1 MHQRPVLW
9 RALIALAVLVASGL
23 VALTTAPT
31 LGLDLRGGTQIVLE
45 TRDTEEV
52 AADAE
57 ATDRV
62 LEVLRGRVDALGV
75 AEPSLTRSGE
85 NRIIVE
91 LPGLTDPTEAADT
104 LGRTAQ
110 LTMHPV
116 LGAAPVGGGSPEAQ
130 PTVDETGQ
138 PLVLAPPALQGDMI
152 SSAMSAPNPQG
163 VGHIVDVSFDGEGP
177 ARWQALTGQAA
188 CAPPGDPQRR
198 VAIVLDDQVISSPQ
212 VDPSIQCQ
220 IGMVGGQTQITGN
233 FSPEQAQEL
242 AVLIEGGALPVP
254 VEIIE
259 QRTVGPT
266 LGADAIEASALAA
279 IIGSALAGVFLIVVY
294 RLVGLVAVVALGGY
308 AITAYAVQTGLGAT
322 LTLPGLA
329 AFVLAVGMAVDANVL
344 IAERSREEYAARPHL
359 ERASES
365 GYRHSLSAVGD
376 AAVTS
381 LLAAVLLFG
390 LASGPVRGFG
400 VTLVIGV
407 LVSLFSAL
415 VLSRL
420 LTLAVLRIPAVRK
433 RPAITGI
440 AAIGP
445 IRARL
450 EARDP
455 GFLKRSA
462 RILVVAGVVVA
473 VALGGL
479 LVRGLELGVEFTG
492 GRLVEFTTTNPVSA
506 EQARDAVGAAGF
518 PELQV
523 TTTGDGAV
531 ALRAGDLDDAAVGAL
546 REAVGAAGGGAE
558 VLRDEMIGPSLG
570 AELARGGL
578 IALGVA
584 LLAQF
589 AYLAYRFRWT
599 LGAGA
604 VAALFAN
611 IAVVVGVFAWTGRT
625 ADGVFLAALLTV
637 IGYSV
642 NDTVVV
648 FDRVREHW
656 ARNAKAPFHRVVGS
670 AVLSTLPRTVNT
682 GVSTLVILTM
692 LLFVGGATLAD
703 FALALIVGIVV
714 GTISTVVVAGPV
726 AILLEQRWA
735 GTPRQ
740 VGGAKQP
747 VGKAGR
753 RHPSRADRA
762 RTRPSD
768 GAVV

>member
-1 MHQRPVLW
+1 MQQRPVLW
-9 RALIALAVLVASGL
+9 RSLIALAVLVLSS
-23 VALTTAPT
+23 VIALTTAPT

-62 LEVLRGRVDALGV
+62 LEVLRGRIDGLGV
-75 AEPSLTRSGE
+75 AEPSLARSGE

-91 LPGLTDPTEAADT
+91 LPGLTDPAEAAET

-116 LGAAPVGGGSPEAQ
+116 LGVGVPGEDQAN
-130 PTVDETGQ
+130 TDEEGQ
-138 PLVLAPPALQGDMI
+138 PLQLGPPALAGELI
-152 SSAMSAPNPQG
+152 GSAMSAPNPQG
-163 VGHIVDVSFDGEGP
+163 VGHVVDVRFEGEGP

-188 CAPPGDPQRR
+188 CNPPGDPQRR

-212 VDPSIQCQ
+212 VHETIQCN
-220 IGMVGGQTQITGN
+220 IGMVGGQTQISGN
-233 FSPEQAQEL
+233 FSPEQASEL

-279 IIGSALAGVFLIVVY
+279 IIGSALAGAFLIVVY

-308 AITAYAVQTGLGAT
+308 ALTAYAVQTGLGAT

-344 IAERSREEYAARPHL
+344 SAERSREEYAVKPRL
-359 ERASES
+359 ERASEN
-365 GYRHSLSAVGD
+365 GYKNSLSAVGD
-376 AAVTS
+376 VAVTS
-381 LLAAVLLFG
+381 MLAAVLLFG

-407 LVSLFSAL
+407 VVSLFSAL

-420 LTLAVLRIPAVRK
+420 LTLAVLKIPAVRR
-433 RPAITGI
+433 RPKITGI

-445 IRARL
+445 VRRKL

-455 GFLKRSA
+455 GFLRNPGKILA
-462 RILVVAGVVVA
+462 VAGAVLVVAVS
-473 VALGGL
+473 GL
-479 LVRGLELGVEFTG
+479 FLRGLELGVEFTG
-492 GRLVEFTTTNPVSA
+492 GRLVEFTTTDDITV
-506 EQARDAVGAAGF
+506 EQARDAVTAAGF
-518 PELQV
+518 PNLSV
-523 TTTGDGAV
+523 TATGDGAIG
-531 ALRAGDLDDAAVGAL
+531 LRAGELDDAGVAAL
-546 REAVGAAGGGAE
+546 REAVGSAGGGAE

-570 AELARGGL
+570 AELARGGI

-584 LLAQF
+584 LAAQF
-589 AYLAYRFRWT
+589 VYLAYRFRWT

-604 VAALFAN
+604 VAALFTN
-611 IAVVVGVFAWTGRT
+611 VMVVVGVFAWTGRT

-656 ARNAKAPFHRVVGS
+656 AQRAKEPFHRVVGS

-682 GVSTLVILTM
+682 GISTLTILVM
-692 LLFVGGATLAD
+692 LLVLGGATLAD

-714 GTISTVVVAGPV
+714 GTISTIVVAGPV
-726 AILLEQRWA
+726 SILLQRRW
-735 GTPRQ
+735 GGMPPR
-740 VGGAKQP
+740 VGKSKQP

-753 RHPSRADRA
+753 RNPSRADRA
-762 RTRPSD
+762 RTRNSD
-768 GAVV
+768 GAVG

>member
-1 MHQRPVLW
+1 MQQRPVLW
-9 RALIALAVLVASGL
+9 RALTALAVLAVSAV

-45 TRDTEEV
+45 TSDTEEV
-52 AADAE
+52 VADGE

-62 LEVLRGRVDALGV
+62 LEVLRGRVDGLGV

-91 LPGLTDPTEAADT
+91 LPGLTDPTEAAET

-116 LGAAPVGGGSPEAQ
+116 LGAGSPEGT
-130 PTVDETGQ
+130 PTVDEAGQ
-138 PLVLAPPALQGDMI
+138 PLQLGPPALGGDMI

-163 VGHIVDVSFDGEGP
+163 VGHIVDVGFEGEGP

-212 VDPSIQCQ
+212 VLEDVACQ
-220 IGMVGGQTQITGN
+220 VGMVGGQTQITGN
-233 FSPEQAQEL
+233 FSPEQASEL

-279 IIGSALAGVFLIVVY
+279 IIGSALAAVFLIVVY
-294 RLVGLVAVVALGGY
+294 RLVGLVAVVGLGGY
-308 AITAYAVQTGLGAT
+308 ALTAYAVQTGLGAT

-344 IAERSREEYAARPHL
+344 IAERSREEFAARPRL
-359 ERASES
+359 VRASEN
-365 GYRHSLSAVGD
+365 GYRNSLSAVGD

-407 LVSLFSAL
+407 VVSLFSAL

-420 LTLAVLRIPAVRK
+420 MTLALLKVPAVRR

-440 AAIGP
+440 AQVGP
-445 IRARL
+445 VRRRL

-455 GFLKRSA
+455 GFLRNAGK
-462 RILVVAGVVVA
+462 ILAVAGVVVA
-473 VALGGL
+473 VAGAGL

-492 GRLVEFTTTNPVSA
+492 GRLVEFTTANPISA
-506 EQARDAVGAAGF
+506 EQARDAVGAAGY
-518 PELQV
+518 PNLQV

-531 ALRAGDLDDAAVGAL
+531 ALRAGDLDNAEVGAL
-546 REAVGAAGGGAE
+546 REAVGGIGGGAE

-570 AELARGGL
+570 AELARGGI
-578 IALGVA
+578 IALAVA
-584 LLAQF
+584 LAAQF

-604 VAALFAN
+604 VAALFTN
-611 IAVVVGVFAWTGRT
+611 VLVVIGVFAWTGRT

-656 ARNAKAPFHRVVGS
+656 AGRAKEPFHRVVGS

-682 GVSTLVILTM
+682 GVSTLVILVM

-714 GTISTVVVAGPV
+714 GTVSTIVVAGPV
-726 AILLEQRWA
+726 AILLQQRWG
-735 GTPRQ
+735 GTPSR
-740 VGGAKQP
+740 VGKPKQP

-762 RTRPSD
+762 RTRDSD

>member
-1 MHQRPVLW
+1 MQRRPVLW
-9 RALIALAVLVASGL
+9 RALIALAVLIVSAL

-52 AADAE
+52 AADGE

-62 LEVLRGRVDALGV
+62 LEVLRGRIDSLGV
-75 AEPSLTRSGE
+75 AEPTLARSGE

-110 LTMHPV
+110 LSMHPV
-116 LGAAPVGGGSPEAQ
+116 LGVGSPEAA
-130 PTVDETGQ
+130 PATDETGQ
-138 PLVLAPPALQGDMI
+138 PLQLGPPALQGEMI
-152 SSAMSAPNPQG
+152 SSAQSVPSQQSAGFEVQ
-163 VGHIVDVSFDGEGP
+163 VGFDGEGP

-188 CAPPGDPQRR
+188 CAPEGAPQRR

-220 IGMVGGQTQITGN
+220 VGMVGGQTTITGN
-233 FSPEQAQEL
+233 FSQEQANEL

-266 LGADAIEASALAA
+266 LGEDAITASALAA
-279 IIGSALAGVFLIVVY
+279 IIGSALAAVFLVVVY

-308 AITAYAVQTGLGAT
+308 ALTAYAVQTGLGAT

-344 IAERSREEYAARPHL
+344 IAERSREEYAARPRL
-359 ERASES
+359 DRASES
-365 GYRHSLSAVGD
+365 GYKHSLSAVGD

-407 LVSLFSAL
+407 VVSLFSAL

-420 LTLAVLRIPAVRK
+420 LTLGVLKIPAVRR

-440 AAIGP
+440 ASIGP
-445 IRARL
+445 VRKRL
-450 EARDP
+450 ESRDP
-455 GFLKRSA
+455 GFLKKA
-462 RILVVAGVVVA
+462 GQLLAVAGVVV
-473 VALGGL
+473 VLALGGL

-506 EQARDAVGAAGF
+506 EQARDAVGAAGY
-518 PELQV
+518 PDMQV

-531 ALRAGDLDDAAVGAL
+531 ALRAGELDDAGVTAL
-546 REAVGAAGGGAE
+546 REAVGEAGGGAE

-578 IALGVA
+578 IALTVA
-584 LLAQF
+584 LAAQF
-589 AYLAYRFRWT
+589 LYLAFRFRWT

-604 VAALFAN
+604 VAALLAN
-611 IAVVVGVFAWTGRT
+611 VAVVVGVFAWTGRT

-656 ARNAKAPFHRVVGS
+656 ARQAKEPFHRVVGS

-682 GVSTLVILTM
+682 GISTLLILTL

-714 GTISTVVVAGPV
+714 GTVSTIVVAGPV
-726 AILLEQRWA
+726 AILLERRWT
-735 GTPRQ
+735 GTPPDA
-740 VGGAKQP
+740 GKTKKP

-762 RTRPSD
+762 RTRNGD

>member
-1 MHQRPVLW
+1 MQRPVLW
-9 RALIALAVLVASGL
+9 RALLAFVVLALSTT

-45 TRDTEEV
+45 TSDTDEV
-52 AADAE
+52 VADAE
-57 ATDRV
+57 ATDRT
-62 LEVLRGRVDALGV
+62 LEVLRGRVDSLGV
-75 AEPSLTRSGE
+75 AEPTLARSGE

-91 LPGLTDPTEAADT
+91 LPGLTDPTEAAEV

-116 LGAAPVGGGSPEAQ
+116 LGVGAPDGADLA
-130 PTVDETGQ
+130 DEEGQ
-138 PLVLAPPALQGDMI
+138 PLQLGPPAIAGDQVD
-152 SSAMSAPNPQG
+152 SAQSGPDPQG
-163 VGHIVDVSFDGEGP
+163 VGHLVNINFAGEG
-177 ARWQALTGQAA
+177 AQRWQALTAQAA
-188 CAPPGDPQRR
+188 CAPSGDPQRR
-198 VAIVLDDQVISSPQ
+198 VAIVLDSDVISSPQ
-212 VDPSIQCQ
+212 VNESVACNVGIT
-220 IGMVGGQTQITGN
+220 GGQTSISGN
-233 FSPEQAQEL
+233 FGPEQASEL
-242 AVLIEGGALPVP
+242 AILIEGGALPVP

-279 IIGSALAGVFLIVVY
+279 IIGSALAGAFLIVVY

-308 AITAYAVQTGLGAT
+308 ALIAYSVQTGLGAT

-344 IAERSREEYAARPHL
+344 IAERSREEYALKPRL
-359 ERASES
+359 ERASEN
-365 GYRHSLSAVGD
+365 GYKFSVSAIGD
-376 AAVTS
+376 VAVTS

-407 LVSLFSAL
+407 VVSLFSAL

-420 LTLAVLRIPAVRK
+420 LTLAVLKIPAVRR
-433 RPAITGI
+433 RPRITGI

-445 IRARL
+445 IRRKL

-455 GFLKRSA
+455 GFLVRPA
-462 RILVVAGVVVA
+462 RVLGVAAVVLVVAVS
-473 VALGGL
+473 GL

-492 GRLVEFTTTNPVSA
+492 GRLVEFTTTNEIDA
-506 EQARDAVGAAGF
+506 DQARVALDNAGF
-518 PELQV
+518 GNLAVQ
-523 TTTGDGAV
+523 TTGDGAIGV
-531 ALRAGDLDDAAVGAL
+531 RAGELSDTDVQALRQAVA
-546 REAVGAAGGGAE
+546 EVGGGAE
-558 VLRDEMIGPSLG
+558 TLRDEMIGPSLG

-578 IALGVA
+578 IALVVA
-584 LLAQF
+584 LAAQF
-589 AYLAYRFRWT
+589 AYLAFRFRWT

-604 VAALFAN
+604 VAALFTN
-611 IAVVVGVFAWTGRT
+611 VLVVVGVFAWTGRT

-656 ARNAKAPFHRVVGS
+656 TQRAKEPFHRVVGS

-682 GVSTLVILTM
+682 GVSTLVILVM
-692 LLFVGGATLAD
+692 LLVLGGATLAD
-703 FALALIVGIVV
+703 FALALIIGIVV
-714 GTISTVVVAGPV
+714 GTISTIVVAGPV
-726 AILLEQRWA
+726 AILLQRRW
-735 GTPRQ
+735 
-740 VGGAKQP
+740 GGVPKASSSKQP

-753 RHPSRADRA
+753 RNPSRQDRA
-762 RTRPSD
+762 RTRNGD

>member
-1 MHQRPVLW
+1 VQQRSLPW
-9 RALIALAVLVASGL
+9 RALFALAVLAVSAV
-23 VALTTAPT
+23 VALSTAPT

-52 AADAE
+52 VADGE

-62 LEVLRGRVDALGV
+62 LEVLRGRIDGLGV
-75 AEPSLTRSGE
+75 AEPSLARSGE

-91 LPGLTDPTEAADT
+91 LPGLTDPADAAET

-116 LGAAPVGGGSPEAQ
+116 LGIADPQGAPSA
-130 PTVDETGQ
+130 DETGQ
-138 PLVLAPPALQGDMI
+138 PLQLGPPALAGDLIASAI
-152 SSAMSAPNPQG
+152 SGPNPQG
-163 VGHIVDVSFDGEGP
+163 VGHVVDVRFDGEGP

-188 CAPPGDPQRR
+188 CAPPGDPRRR

-220 IGMVGGQTQITGN
+220 IGMVGGQTQISGT
-233 FSPEQAQEL
+233 FSPDQASEL

-308 AITAYAVQTGLGAT
+308 ALTAYAVQTGLGAT

-344 IAERSREEYAARPHL
+344 IAERSREEYQARPRL
-359 ERASES
+359 ERASEN
-365 GYRHSLSAVGD
+365 GYRNSLSAVGD

-381 LLAAVLLFG
+381 LLAALLLFG

-420 LTLAVLRIPAVRK
+420 LTLAVLAVPAVRR
-433 RPAITGI
+433 RPRITGI
-440 AAIGP
+440 AEVGP
-445 IRARL
+445 VRRKL

-455 GFLKRSA
+455 GFLRNASG
-462 RILVVAGVVVA
+462 ILTVAGVVLVLA
-473 VALGGL
+473 IGGL

-492 GRLVEFTTTNPVSA
+492 GRLVEFTTTNRISA
-506 EQARDAVGAAGF
+506 EQARDAVGAAGY
-518 PELQV
+518 PNLQV

-531 ALRAGDLDDAAVGAL
+531 ALRSAELDDTAVDAL
-546 REAVGAAGGGAE
+546 REAVAGAGGGAE

-570 AELARGGL
+570 AELARGGI

-584 LLAQF
+584 LAAQF
-589 AYLAYRFRWT
+589 VYLAFRFRWT
-599 LGAGA
+599 FGAGA
-604 VAALFAN
+604 VAALFTN
-611 IAVVVGVFAWTGRT
+611 VMVVVGVFAWTGRT

-656 ARNAKAPFHRVVGS
+656 TRRANEPFHRVVGS

-682 GVSTLVILTM
+682 GISTLVILAM
-692 LLFVGGATLAD
+692 LLFLGGATLAD

-714 GTISTVVVAGPV
+714 GTISTIVVAGPV
-726 AILLEQRWA
+726 AILLQQRWSRMP
-735 GTPRQ
+735 PRL
-740 VGGAKQP
+740 GKSSQP
-747 VGKAGR
+747 IGKAGR
-753 RHPSRADRA
+753 RNPPRADQDP
-762 RTRPSD
+762 TRSAG

>member
-1 MHQRPVLW
+1 MQQRPVLW
-9 RALIALAVLVASGL
+9 RALIALAVIVVSAV
-23 VALTTAPT
+23 VALSTAPT

-52 AADAE
+52 AADGE

-62 LEVLRGRVDALGV
+62 LEVLRGRVDGLGV

-91 LPGLTDPTEAADT
+91 LPGLTDPAEAAAT

-116 LGAAPVGGGSPEAQ
+116 LGVGDPGGGL
-130 PTVDETGQ
+130 PTGDETGQ
-138 PLVLAPPALQGDMI
+138 PLQLGPPALTGDLIGSAI
-152 SSAMSAPNPQG
+152 SGPDPQG
-163 VGHIVDVSFDGEGP
+163 VGHVVDVRFDGAGP
-177 ARWQALTGQAA
+177 DRWQALTGQAA

-212 VDPSIQCQ
+212 VDPSIRCG
-220 IGMVGGQTQITGN
+220 IGMVGGQTQISGT
-233 FSPEQAQEL
+233 FSPEQASEL

-279 IIGSALAGVFLIVVY
+279 IIGSVLAGAFLVVVY
-294 RLVGLVAVVALGGY
+294 RLVGLVTLVALGGY
-308 AITAYAVQTGLGAT
+308 ALIAYAVQTGLGAT

-344 IAERSREEYAARPHL
+344 VAERSREEYAARPRL
-359 ERASES
+359 ERASEN
-365 GYRHSLSAVGD
+365 GYRNSLSAVGD

-381 LLAAVLLFG
+381 LLAAVLLFF

-407 LVSLFSAL
+407 VVSLFSAL

-433 RPAITGI
+433 RPRVTGI
-440 AAIGP
+440 AEIGP
-445 IRARL
+445 VRRRL
-450 EARDP
+450 ESRDP
-455 GFLKRSA
+455 GFLHGA
-462 RILVVAGVVVA
+462 GRILAVAGVVLVLA
-473 VALGGL
+473 IGGL

-492 GRLVEFTTTNPVSA
+492 GRLVEFTTSDPITA
-506 EQARDAVGAAGF
+506 EQARAAVAAAGY
-518 PELQV
+518 PDLQV

-531 ALRAGDLDDAAVGAL
+531 ALRSGELDDAAVGAL
-546 REAVGAAGGGAE
+546 RDALAGAGGGADL
-558 VLRDEMIGPSLG
+558 LRDEMIGPSLG
-570 AELARGGL
+570 AELARGGI
-578 IALGVA
+578 IALVVA
-584 LLAQF
+584 LAAQF
-589 AYLAYRFRWT
+589 AYLAFRFRWT

-611 IAVVVGVFAWTGRT
+611 VVVVIGLFAWTGRT

-656 ARNAKAPFHRVVGS
+656 ARRANEPFHRVVGS

-692 LLFVGGATLAD
+692 LLFLGGATLAD

-714 GTISTVVVAGPV
+714 GTISTIAVAGPV
-726 AILLEQRWA
+726 AILLQRRWS
-735 GTPRQ
+735 GMPPRL
-740 VGGAKQP
+740 GASRQP
-747 VGKAGR
+747 TGKAR
-753 RHPSRADRA
+753 RRNPSRARNA
-762 RTRPSD
+762 D

>member
-1 MHQRPVLW
+1 VSQQRPRLW
-9 RALIALAVLVASGL
+9 RALLALAVLAVSAF
-23 VALTTAPT
+23 VALSTAPT

-52 AADAE
+52 VADGE

-62 LEVLRGRVDALGV
+62 LEVLRGRVDGLGV
-75 AEPSLTRSGE
+75 AEPSLARSGE

-91 LPGLTDPTEAADT
+91 LPGLTDPAEAAET

-116 LGAAPVGGGSPEAQ
+116 LGFGAVDGAPTA
-130 PTVDETGQ
+130 DESGQ
-138 PLVLAPPALQGDMI
+138 PLQLGPPALTGDLIDSAI
-152 SSAMSAPNPQG
+152 SGPNPQG
-163 VGHIVDVSFDGEGP
+163 VGHVVDVRFDGEGP
-177 ARWQALTGQAA
+177 DRWQALTGQAA

-220 IGMVGGQTQITGN
+220 VGMTGGQTQISGT
-233 FSPEQAQEL
+233 FSPEQAAEL

-279 IIGSALAGVFLIVVY
+279 IIGSVLAAVFLIAVY
-294 RLVGLVAVVALGGY
+294 RLVGLVAVLALGGY
-308 AITAYAVQTGLGAT
+308 ALIAYAVQTGLGAT

-344 IAERSREEYAARPHL
+344 VAERSREEYAARPRL
-359 ERASES
+359 ERASEN
-365 GYRHSLSAVGD
+365 GYRNSLSAVGD

-381 LLAAVLLFG
+381 LLAAVLLFF

-407 LVSLFSAL
+407 VVSLFSAL

-420 LTLAVLRIPAVRK
+420 LTLAVLKIPAVRA
-433 RPAITGI
+433 RPRITGI
-440 AAIGP
+440 AEVGP
-445 IRARL
+445 VRRRL

-455 GFLKRSA
+455 GFLRSA
-462 RILVVAGVVVA
+462 GKILGVAGVVVVLA
-473 VALGGL
+473 IGGL

-492 GRLVEFTTTNPVSA
+492 GRLVEFTTTNPITA
-506 EQARDAVGAAGF
+506 EQARDAVAAAGH
-518 PELQV
+518 PNLQV

-531 ALRAGDLDDAAVGAL
+531 ALRAGELDDAAVGAL
-546 REAVGAAGGGAE
+546 RDAVAGAGGGAE

-570 AELARGGL
+570 SELARGGL

-584 LLAQF
+584 LAAQF
-589 AYLAYRFRWT
+589 AYLAFRFRWT

-604 VAALFAN
+604 VAALFTN
-611 IAVVVGVFAWTGRT
+611 VMVVTGVFAWTGRT

-656 ARNAKAPFHRVVGS
+656 ARRAGEPFHRVVGS
-670 AVLSTLPRTVNT
+670 AVLSTLPRTLNT
-682 GVSTLVILTM
+682 GISTLVILVM

-714 GTISTVVVAGPV
+714 GTISTIAVAGPV
-726 AILLEQRWA
+726 AILLQQRWSGMPPRL
-735 GTPRQ
+735 GT
-740 VGGAKQP
+740 AEQP

-753 RHPSRADRA
+753 RSKERAGRDGA
-762 RTRPSD
+762 RTGD